1 MKAKLQAGTERL
13 QQEQPASMPGD
24 VAMSTILPNVACAP
38 VTEAPFCVPVSQIS
52 KVQEQE

>member
-13 QQEQPASMPGD
+13 QQEQAASMPGV